1 MGAAVS
7 MVRDQIEKIDD
18 AKGKEQEVKEA
29 LENMRQTAQDL
40 LDNFNERIRYVE
52 SLPTVPSQF

>member
-7 MVRDQIEKIDD
+7 AVRKMIEDADD
-18 AKGKEQEVKEA
+18 DKGKEAEMKEA

-40 LDNFNERIRYVE
+40 LDNFNERIR
-52 SLPTVPSQF
+52 

>member
-7 MVRDQIEKIDD
+7 AARKMIEDADD
-18 AKGKEQEVKEA
+18 AKGKEAEMKEA

-40 LDNFNERIRYVE
+40 LDNFNEHIR
-52 SLPTVPSQF
+52 

>member
-7 MVRDQIEKIDD
+7 AARKMIEDADD
-18 AKGKEQEVKEA
+18 AKGKEAEMKEA

-40 LDNFNERIRYVE
+40 LDNFNERIRYLNLFCARTLV
-52 SLPTVPSQF
+52 